1 MTHWSELPLR
11 AVTHDGVAVILAS
24 YNANRMV
31 EIGDKHQGH
40 TANPAKVVVR
50 LAIT

>member
-1 MTHWSELPLR
+1 MPPCA
-11 AVTHDGVAVILAS
+11 AVHDGAAVIPAS

-40 TANPAKVVVR
+40 TVNLAKLVVR
-50 LAIT
+50 PATT